1 MARDKAADP
10 EPEATAAEDEP
21 TQDDIDEAVAYHNDA
36 EIAKAKE
43 ALEEPN
49 PKDAVHGTTTTT
61 SRDLQE

>member
-1 MARDKAADP
+1 MARDKAAE

-21 TQDDIDEAVAYHNDA
+21 TQDDIDVAVAAHNDA
-36 EIAKAKE
+36 EIAKAAE
-43 ALEEPN
+43 ALGEPN